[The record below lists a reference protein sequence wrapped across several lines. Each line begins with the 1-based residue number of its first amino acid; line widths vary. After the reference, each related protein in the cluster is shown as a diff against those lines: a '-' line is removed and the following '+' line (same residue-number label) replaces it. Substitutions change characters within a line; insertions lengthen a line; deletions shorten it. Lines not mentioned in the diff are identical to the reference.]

1 MTVHP
6 TAIVE
11 KGAKLGDGVDVGPFA
26 IVGPKA
32 VLANGVKIHSH
43 VVIMGQTEIGAETMV
58 YPHAV
63 LGGPAQYRGD
73 KGEGAKLTIG
83 RSNIIREHVTM
94 SAGSTKGG
102 GHTSVGDNG
111 YFMAYSH
118 VAHDCHVGST
128 VTFANGAQLGGH
140 VTVGDG
146 ANLGGLCAVQQ
157 FGRIGH
163 GAFIGGLT
171 GVPDDVIPYGMVV
184 GERARLLGLNLIGL
198 KRKGLDR
205 ATIHLMRS
213 AFRFIFFGS
222 GKLIDRAQKAGEQWK
237 DIAEVRE
244 IVEFIMVDSK
254 RPICTPRATHPPGES
269 SK

>member
-11 KGAKLGDGVDVGPFA
+11 QGAKIGEAVDIGPFA
-26 IVGPKA
+26 VIGPK
-32 VLANGVKIHSH
+32 VTLAGGVRIHSH
-43 VVIMGQTEIGAETMV
+43 VVVGGATEIDSGTVV

-73 KGEGAKLTIG
+73 KGEGARLIIG
-83 RSNIIREHVTM
+83 RDNIIREHVTM

-102 GHTSVGDNG
+102 GTTRVGDGG

-118 VAHDCHVGST
+118 VAHDCRIGNG

-140 VTVGDG
+140 VEIGDG
-146 ANLGGLCAVQQ
+146 ANLGGLCAIQQ
-157 FGRIGH
+157 FGRIGR

-184 GERARLLGLNLIGL
+184 GDRAQLLGLNLIGL
-198 KRKGLDR
+198 KRKGMTR
-205 ATIHLMRS
+205 ANIHTMRA
-213 AFRFIFFGS
+213 AFRAIFFGE
-222 GKLIDRAQKAGEQWK
+222 GRLADRAQDAGERWK
-237 DIAEVRE
+237 DVSEVRE
-244 IVEFIMVDSK
+244 IVEFILADSK
-254 RPICTPRATHPPGES
+254 RPICTPRASPAADDTD
-269 SK
+269 